1 MKKEQRTYLIKK
13 LLYKSNYRGCKE
25 TDLIL
30 GSFAHKYIDALSD
43 NELLDFEVIVNEM
56 DPDILDWLNDVCTV
70 PQNISK
76 SLLAKISNQNSSLRE
91 MK

>member
-43 NELLDFEVIVNEM
+43 NELLDFEIIVNQM
-56 DPDILDWLNDVCTV
+56 DPDILDWINDARPI

-76 SLLAKISNQNSSLRE
+76 PMLEKIVNG
-91 MK
+91 